1 MKMPVFPV
9 LFMKP
14 DTALAGP
21 GDIPIPKFV
30 TEDPGDEASGSEQL
44 DYETEM
50 AFIVSKDAKNI
61 KEEDADEYILG

>member
-1 MKMPVFPV
+1 MVPV

-30 TEDPGDEASGSEQL
+30 TEDKGDEDSGAEQL

-50 AFIVSKDAKNI
+50 AFIVSTDAKDI
-61 KEEDADEYILG
+61 KEQDADKYILG